1 MTNNNSEF
9 LSKERF
15 EEIKKELEDLKTNK
29 RKEIADRLEYAKSM
43 GDLSENAEYKEAK
56 EALDMLEDRIAH
68 LGDVVRR
75 AVVIK
80 TGDGDT
86 VQLGCSV
93 KIKKAGSGDIK
104 EFRVV
109 GPEEVDITKAKI
121 SNLSPMGAALMGR
134 KKGDE
139 FAVKSPNGEIKYK
152 ILDIS

>member
-1 MTNNNSEF
+1 MNGNHSEF
-9 LSKERF
+9 LSEEKF
-15 EEIKKELEDLKTNK
+15 KEIKEELNDLKTNK
-29 RKEIADRLEYAKSM
+29 RKEIADLLEYAKSM

-80 TGDGDT
+80 TGDGNT

-93 KIKKAGSGDIK
+93 KIRKAGSGDIR

-109 GPEEVDITKAKI
+109 GSEEADITKGKI
-121 SNLSPMGAALMGR
+121 SNLSPMGAALMGG
-134 KKGDE
+134 KKGEE
-139 FAVKSPNGEIKYK
+139 FSVSSPNGEIKYK
-152 ILDIS
+152 IIDIS